1 MSFTVMPP
9 DEETINSQLDQLQRE
24 AQADNERLGAEL
36 REIDLIIR
44 QNHNEVDKLGQR
56 DSSLAGQL
64 KAMETNL
71 DSYDKAD
78 IRNLYNSVIE
88 QRMRLIMM
96 RQQLEGLQTKQQI
109 VKDRQQQSLRLAK
122 TLAQRPR
129 MEPGQ
134 SGGRVGGVGTGEA
147 GSMISKIIQAQE
159 NERLRVS
166 RQLHDGPAQA
176 MSNLVLRAEI
186 CERWMEADMNRAKSE
201 ISGLKS
207 MVNETLQETRRF
219 IFDLRPMILDDL
231 GLLPT
236 LRRYIKDY
244 IEKNKVEINF
254 LPSGRERRL
263 ASHVE
268 TAIFRIIQESLINV
282 GVHAQA
288 AHVQVVLD
296 LGETH
301 ATITVEDDGIGFDI
315 NKLNLDMEQRAL
327 GIASMGQRIE
337 MLGGQLNIDSTLG
350 RGTRVMAIIPLEDQS

>member
-1 MSFTVMPP
+1 MSFTAMPP
-9 DEETINSQLDQLQRE
+9 DEETINNQLDELQRDSQKE
-24 AQADNERLGAEL
+24 AERLAAEL

-44 QNHNEVDKLGQR
+44 QNQNEVDKLGQR
-56 DSSLAGQL
+56 EASLSGQV

-71 DSYDKAD
+71 DSYEKND
-78 IRNLYNSVIE
+78 IRNLYNLVIE
-88 QRMRLIMM
+88 QRMRLILM
-96 RQQLEGLQTKQQI
+96 RQQLEGLQTKQQLL
-109 VKDRQQQSLRLAK
+109 KERQQQHAKLAQ
-122 TLAQRPR
+122 TLAQRPKYEAGR
-129 MEPGQ
+129 
-134 SGGRVGGVGTGEA
+134 SGGRVGGVGTGDA
-147 GSMISKIIQAQE
+147 QTMVSKIIQAQE

-201 ISGLKS
+201 LSGLKS
-207 MVNETLQETRRF
+207 MVNDTLQETRRF

-244 IEKNKVEINF
+244 VEKNKIEVNF

-263 ASHVE
+263 PTHVE
-268 TAIFRIIQESLINV
+268 TAIFRIIQEALINV
-282 GVHAQA
+282 AMHANA

-296 LGETH
+296 LGDKA
-301 ATITVEDDGIGFDI
+301 ATITIEDDGVGFDI
-315 NKLNLDMEQRAL
+315 NKLSLDLEQKSL

-350 RGTRVMAIIPLEDQS
+350 RGTRVLAIIPLES